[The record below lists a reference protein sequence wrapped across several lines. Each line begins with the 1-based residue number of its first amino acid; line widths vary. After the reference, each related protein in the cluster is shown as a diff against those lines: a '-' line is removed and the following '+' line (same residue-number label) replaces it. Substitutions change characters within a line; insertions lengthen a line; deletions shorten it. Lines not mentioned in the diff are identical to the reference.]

1 MGCIVL
7 LVDLELTRCVGYN
20 LVSLHEN
27 TAETKVRSITVDNE
41 VVAFVGQCKNRCV
54 AQHMFKGLK
63 GSLLCVSPHK
73 RLVLMGKSG
82 ERHIDL
88 GEAFNESSIIAR

>member
-7 LVDLELTRCVGYN
+7 LVDFELTRCVGYN

-41 VVAFVGQCKNRCV
+41 VVASVGQRKNWSV
-54 AQHMFKGLK
+54 AQHMLEGSK
-63 GSLLCVSPHK
+63 GSLLCISPHK
-73 RLVLMGKSG
+73 RLVLMSKRGKW
-82 ERHIDL
+82 HNDL
-88 GEAFNESSIIAR
+88 GESFNESSIIAR